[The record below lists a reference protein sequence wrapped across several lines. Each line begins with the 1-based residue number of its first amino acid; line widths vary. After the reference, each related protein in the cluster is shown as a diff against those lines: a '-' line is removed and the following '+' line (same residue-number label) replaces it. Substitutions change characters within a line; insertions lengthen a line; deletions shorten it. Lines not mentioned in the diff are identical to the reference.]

1 MKILHVINTLKT
13 GGAENIVTQLA
24 PRLKAYGLDVE
35 VAVFV
40 GTETP
45 FLKQLRSQGIKIHV
59 FSVSGSVYNP
69 KHILKLRRLIKH
81 FDTIHT
87 HNTSPQLFAV
97 FANFGMGKHLVTTE
111 HGGSN
116 RRRAWKWYAVID
128 RWMYNN
134 YSKIICISDKAEE
147 NLRNF
152 IRSDSNRIVTIY
164 NGIDIEKYSHA
175 KAADIKNLGIPQG
188 SKVLTMVAG
197 FRWEKDQDTLIC
209 AMQYLPDRFHLC
221 LVGNGVRIEEC
232 KELAKAKKVDHRV
245 HFIGL
250 RTDVPEILKA
260 SDYIAMSSHF
270 EGLSLSSLEGMVV
283 GKPFLAS
290 DVDGLREIVK
300 DAGVLFEHRNP
311 EEFASS
317 VLKIELD
324 NNLYHTIAER
334 CFERASKYDISKM
347 VNEYAR
353 IYTELKNERIQ

>member
-1 MKILHVINTLKT
+1 MKILHVINTLET
-13 GGAENIVTQLA
+13 GGAENVVTQLV
-24 PRLKAYGLDVE
+24 PRLKACGLDVE

-45 FLKQLRSQGIKIHV
+45 FFKRLRSQGIKIHV

-69 KHILKLRRLIKH
+69 KHILKLHHLIKQ

-97 FANFGMGKHLVTTE
+97 LANFGVGKHLVTTE

-116 RRRAWKWYAVID
+116 RRRAWKWYAGID
-128 RWMYNN
+128 KWMYNN

-152 IRSDSNRIVTIY
+152 IQSDSNLIITIY
-164 NGIDIEKYSHA
+164 NGIDIEKYSNA
-175 KAADIKNLGIPQG
+175 KAADIRNLGIPQG

-197 FRWEKDQDTLIC
+197 FRWEKDQDTLII
-209 AMQYLPDRFHLC
+209 AMQYLPDHYHLC
-221 LVGNGVRIEEC
+221 LVGDGVRIKEC
-232 KELAKAKKVDHRV
+232 KDLAKAKKVDQRV

-250 RTDVPEILKA
+250 RSDVPEILKA

-290 DVDGLREIVK
+290 DVDGLREVVNG
-300 DAGVLFEHRNP
+300 AGVLFEHRNP
-311 EEFASS
+311 EEFASA
-317 VLKIELD
+317 VLNIESD

-334 CFERASKYDISKM
+334 CFERASKYDISQM
-347 VNEYAR
+347 VNEYAK
-353 IYTELKNERIQ
+353 IYTELQNECYQ